1 MWNLLFYAWSMLS
14 WINSY
19 VITHLCLPSMSMK
32 QEAGSRQIYKIYM
45 TISTFFY
52 KFQKGNM
59 IDKLLIYINLYIC
72 LISGNKLLNLNVL
85 YFAKSEKQ
93 IGQVCPWSQLIHKA
107 LDEGLR
113 SLVQIPALSSVS
125 CTTWSNFSEFGDIG
139 FLLWK
144 RILPTSQEN
153 IRFKYDNLYQS
164 TLPSNLMGKVS
175 Y

>member
-1 MWNLLFYAWSMLS
+1 
-14 WINSY
+14 
-19 VITHLCLPSMSMK
+19 
-32 QEAGSRQIYKIYM
+32 
-45 TISTFFY
+45 
-52 KFQKGNM
+52 M

-125 CTTWSNFSEFGDIG
+125 CTT
-139 FLLWK
+139 
-144 RILPTSQEN
+144 
-153 IRFKYDNLYQS
+153 
-164 TLPSNLMGKVS
+164 
-175 Y
+175 